1 VVEVPLDRGVDV
13 QVRNQLG
20 DTPFMVAALQG
31 YSEVVEALL
40 SQSRDATKAVLNSR
54 NLGETPLT
62 LAASQGHTETVKV
75 LLNHGADAN
84 TQTEEGKPLMKA
96 DRETTRR

>member
-31 YSEVVEALL
+31 YSEVGGATV
-40 SQSRDATKAVLNSR
+40 SSGMQQSSVLNSR

-75 LLNHGADAN
+75 A
-84 TQTEEGKPLMKA
+84 KSWC
-96 DRETTRR
+96 

>member
-1 VVEVPLDRGVDV
+1 MVKQLFTRCVEGHADVVEVPLDRGVDV

-40 SQSRDATKAVLNSR
+40 SQ
-54 NLGETPLT
+54 
-62 LAASQGHTETVKV
+62 
-75 LLNHGADAN
+75 
-84 TQTEEGKPLMKA
+84 
-96 DRETTRR
+96 